1 MLRYLLDTNIG
12 IFDIR
17 RRPQR
22 AMAVFNQ
29 RAGRIAV
36 SAITLAELMHGAE
49 KSSRP
54 AVNLAVV
61 SIDPACGGW
70 VVVSQPFDGPADDF
84 ETSLHGLPLQPVGA
98 VVGKLPARRRHLDD
112 ERRRVA
118 DVFKQLR

>member
-1 MLRYLLDTNIG
+1 MLRCLLDTNIG
-12 IFDIR
+12 IFVIR

-29 RAGRIAV
+29 QAGRIAV
-36 SAITLAELMHGAE
+36 SAITLADRMHGAE

-70 VVVSQPFDGPADDF
+70 VVVSQSFDGLADDL
-84 ETSLHGLPLQPVGA
+84 EISLHGLPQQPVGA
-98 VVGKLPARRRHLDD
+98 VVGKLPARRHLDD
-112 ERRRVA
+112 ECRRVA
-118 DVFKQLR
+118 DVFKQLL